1 MYKKKGKEEE
11 GGIEVQKERGRR
23 NRKKKIT
30 NYISFRFQIKL
41 ASFMNFAKHKLYLG
55 NISTA
60 MQNGD
65 VSNYA
70 KGFKAWPFPWI
81 FIEHDPCKRFS
92 LQLQII
98 ISQTIY
104 FLYIQDLIRISLIF
118 VQTLPRLLV
127 LALPTLKAPL
137 RGEHLCYIFKR
148 I

>member
-1 MYKKKGKEEE
+1 
-11 GGIEVQKERGRR
+11 
-23 NRKKKIT
+23 
-30 NYISFRFQIKL
+30 
-41 ASFMNFAKHKLYLG
+41 MNFAKHKLYLG